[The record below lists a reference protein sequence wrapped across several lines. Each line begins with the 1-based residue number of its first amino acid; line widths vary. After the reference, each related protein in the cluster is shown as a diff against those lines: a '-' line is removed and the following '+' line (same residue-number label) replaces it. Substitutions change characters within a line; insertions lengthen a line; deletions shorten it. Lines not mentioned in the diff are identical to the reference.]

1 MVTSAFVFYGLAIY
15 LRTLNEQR
23 GFSVTALSF
32 ATALFWL
39 ASGAAGLLIA
49 PRLAVVDPRYFV
61 AGGAAVSSLC
71 LAAIGRVTELWQVF
85 GVYIVMGAAYASAG
99 ILITNT
105 VVTRF
110 FHRRRSVA
118 LSVATTGLSVGGIVL
133 TPYATHLLSTQDLPA
148 AMDRIAVL
156 QFLGVLIIPM
166 LLLRP
171 TPESMGLTPDGDPAA
186 TQRGTSRQ
194 PGVAYADAIRTVT
207 FVALTIGFM
216 FALLGQVGGISQLVK
231 VATERAGKST
241 GNRVVSVLAFCSVCG
256 RLLGGAI
263 VQRRSTRRFAFLA
276 ISLQITGLAII
287 AFASRSGTVF
297 FGAAVF
303 GLGVG
308 NVLLLHPLLVAEIF
322 GVREYP
328 KIYSRSQLFV
338 AIGIA
343 FGPLSMGWL
352 RDHAGGYRTS
362 YLVAVVL
369 SSLGL
374 AVFVLRGEPSEELLR
389 SAEMG

>member
-1 MVTSAFVFYGLAIY
+1 MTISAFVFYGLAIY

-39 ASGAAGLLIA
+39 ASGAAGIFIA
-49 PRLAVVDPRYFV
+49 RRLAVVDPRYFV
-61 AGGAAVSSLC
+61 AGGAAVSSIC
-71 LAAIGRVTELWQVF
+71 LVAIGRVTELWQVF
-85 GVYIVMGAAYASAG
+85 GVYIVLGGAYASSG

-118 LSVATTGLSVGGIVL
+118 LSIATTGLSVGGIVL
-133 TPYATHLLSTQDLPA
+133 TPFATHLLSTKSLPA
-148 AMDRIAVL
+148 AMDRIAVF

-171 TPESMGLTPDGDPAA
+171 TPESIGLTPDGDLA
-186 TQRGTSRQ
+186 TARSEASRQ
-194 PGVAYADAIRTVT
+194 PGVAYADAVRTVT
-207 FVALTIGFM
+207 FVALTLGFM
-216 FALLGQVGGISQLVK
+216 LALLGQVGGISQLVK

-241 GNRVVSVLAFCSVCG
+241 GNQVVSVLAFCSVCG

-263 VQRRSTRRFAFLA
+263 VQRRSTRHFAFVAL
-276 ISLQITGLAII
+276 SLQIAGLAII
-287 AFASRSGTVF
+287 AFASRSATVF
-297 FGAAVF
+297 LGAGVF

-338 AIGIA
+338 ATGIA

-362 YLVAVVL
+362 YIVAVVF
-369 SSLGL
+369 SSLGF
-374 AVFVLRGEPSEELLR
+374 AVFALRGEPSKELLR
-389 SAEMG
+389 AAELG